1 MFNAIS
7 WHDFINGILLLLFC
21 YYAVVAVLFYK
32 TEFLGL
38 LGIQVL
44 AKSNDDN
51 IGFRPFSAETAKMQQ
66 EANLAQ
72 SSSEIN
78 ILHYIP
84 SLQNELTAYLEEVV
98 GTNMNKQELLSA
110 LKKITQKYPLPT
122 DNDSKKNIQQ
132 SILQKV
138 NIQFL
143 GDLSNEDIAAIW
155 N

>member
-7 WHDFINGILLLLFC
+7 WHASINGILLLLFC

-44 AKSNDDN
+44 AKSNDHN
-51 IGFRPFSAETAKMQQ
+51 IAFRRFSNESTQIQ
-66 EANLAQ
+66 EEANLAQ
-72 SSSEIN
+72 SSSEVN

-84 SLQNELTAYLEEVV
+84 SLQNELAAYLEEVV

-110 LKKITQKYPLPT
+110 IKIITQKYPLPT

-138 NIQFL
+138 NIHFP
-143 GDLSNEDIAAIW
+143 DTLSNEDIVTIW